1 MAGLWNLVVG
11 TSEERINV
19 SLLMTETMA
28 IGLDIKTK
36 QQAQATL
43 EASLGRALTGSAGT
57 LGTELGDLNKIAD
70 TFLAGAVQSKLVYA
84 HKLEWAVNAAE
95 LNLTDEATFRSVLG
109 IVV

>member
-1 MAGLWNLVVG
+1 MAGLWDLVVG
-11 TSEERINV
+11 ISEERLNV

-43 EASLGRALTGSAGT
+43 EASLGRAFTGSVDT
-57 LGTELGDLNKIAD
+57 LGTELGDLDEIGD
-70 TFLAGAVQSKLVYA
+70 IFLQGAIQSKLVYA

-95 LNLTDEATFRSVLG
+95 LNLTDEATFRTVLG